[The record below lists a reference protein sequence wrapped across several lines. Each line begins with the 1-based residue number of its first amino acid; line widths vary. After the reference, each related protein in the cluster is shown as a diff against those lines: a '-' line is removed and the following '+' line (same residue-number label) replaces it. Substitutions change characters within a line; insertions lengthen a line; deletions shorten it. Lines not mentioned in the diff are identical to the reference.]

1 MIPLPCPLYL
11 GGKRTNNKVMNDQS
25 KLGGRRWAAIILI
38 GLFGQIAW
46 AIENNYINLWVFS
59 QSHDAAHI
67 TWMTMASAVIA
78 TLTTFFI
85 GALSDKLGKRKVF
98 IAAGYTIWGVTV
110 FAFGLMSL
118 KNMTALSGNV
128 VQGIMLV
135 GIMNVIVDCVM
146 TLFGSTANDAA
157 FNAYVTDET
166 NEKNRPLVE
175 SVLSVMPLFAMAI
188 MLGVGMT
195 LGIPGDQGSMS
206 NSEWAD
212 KIAQPWFI
220 FFLVFGIA
228 TTIVGIASFFLLP
241 KDHIAPNR
249 EDHYFKHMVKGFR
262 PRTVKSNPL
271 FYIALLTFMLF
282 NIAVDSFMP
291 YILVYVQGLAEVN
304 RSIGFMGAMA
314 IIFGVAA
321 AIVLL
326 IGANLKRLGA
336 MKVLFP
342 SIGIM
347 FVGALLFFLV
357 NDAVAGVIVAGIA
370 LMGGYLTGTTVLGAK
385 IRDLTPEDDVGAFQ
399 SVRMVFVVMVPMI
412 VGSNLSLPFFSTSEV
427 IDPST
432 GTNTR
437 TPNKWMFLVTMIA
450 CALSLAP
457 AIWLFIADKKANK
470 LKDIQ
475 AE

>member
-1 MIPLPCPLYL
+1 
-11 GGKRTNNKVMNDQS
+11 MNDQS
-25 KLGGRRWAAIILI
+25 KLGTRRWFAIILI

-67 TWMTMASAVIA
+67 TWMTMASAVVA

-110 FAFGLMSL
+110 FAFGFMSL
-118 KNMTALSGNV
+118 TNMANMAGGDM
-128 VQGIMLV
+128 VQGILLV
-135 GIMNVIVDCVM
+135 GVMNVIVDCVM
-146 TLFGSTANDAA
+146 TFFGSSANDAA

-188 MLGVGMT
+188 MLGVGMI
-195 LGIPGDQGSMS
+195 LGIPGEQGDVS
-206 NSEWAD
+206 NADWAQ
-212 KIAQPWFI
+212 KVAEPWFI
-220 FFLVFGIA
+220 FFLIFGIA
-228 TTIVGIASFFLLP
+228 TTIIGIVSFFLLP

-249 EDHYFKHMVKGFR
+249 EDHYFKHMVKGFA
-262 PRTVKSNPL
+262 PKTVKSNPL

-291 YILVYVQGLAEVN
+291 YILVYVQDLEAVN

-321 AIVLL
+321 AIVLAL
-326 IGANLKRLGA
+326 GANLKKIGP

-342 SIGIM
+342 SIGVM
-347 FVGALLFFLV
+347 LLGALLFFLV
-357 NDAVAGVIVAGIA
+357 GDAVVGVVFAGIA

-385 IRDLTPEDDVGAFQ
+385 IRDLTPEDDVGALQ
-399 SVRMVFVVMVPMI
+399 SVRMVFVVMIPMI
-412 VGSNLSLPFFSTSEV
+412 AGSNISLLFFETSET

-437 TPNKWMFLVTMIA
+437 VPNKWMFLVTMIA
-450 CALSLAP
+450 CALTFVP
-457 AIWLFIADKKANK
+457 AIWLAIADKKANK
-470 LKDIQ
+470 LKDVQ